1 MRIKDWF
8 SAIAVALASAVFYAF
23 FTASF
28 VYPDETARM
37 VNVWL
42 GLDTATYAPY
52 PLMRFFALPFGA
64 SNFFSLGCLAV
75 SVVLLYS
82 LVCVFLRQRS
92 SVALESKSQKI
103 GTIGALAAAVVFIFS
118 PGVREAAIRFDT
130 GLFDT
135 AWALLAFSLLI
146 PFSQLPRKVSWIMP
160 LLSGVMMALGMTDS
174 IAFGFLMPFYFAAFW
189 MVSLKS
195 GGRGYGTAAIFFFAF
210 LLAGVFAALPA
221 IGDFKAY
228 FDDQKKAVDMFFSIR
243 LWFVIPLFAVL
254 PFFAS
259 VFSSIVAFGGERG
272 MVVRVFHAIV
282 TVIAIFAS
290 VTQLSPEALM
300 APFGFSPVIFS
311 VFTSVTIGYLF
322 AYWWVEATSV
332 KRGASHI
339 VGLVGGG
346 FLATVLFFAL
356 TIGFF
361 FDFNPRAGGFA
372 DEVASRVLS
381 DMGERSWL
389 VTDGLIDDNIRRVA
403 AENGKRLVL
412 VSLRREN
419 DVAYIERLAAAVKE
433 AKIGGEKLS
442 AELCEILLKHQGYRK
457 NRLLP
462 FLDHWFKNDPQVVS
476 KVAVWGAP
484 HIWMSSGIEPIPER
498 YFFGGDPA
506 RKCDW
511 TETWKGLDPVLGVS
525 SGWGSYVLFNYKT
538 ARKIP
543 YVDRVRYNYLR
554 HIGLLATNQ
563 GCVHHFEGLRLLND
577 GKKEEADKAFAKAFS
592 LYELVL
598 GEIDADNVS
607 ALINEE
613 LLASK
618 ASFKK
623 AKAKH
628 KVIQAAL
635 KVIAEDQMR
644 RYEPSSLFL
653 LYGFICDP
661 SFMLKYG
668 QNLIARSGQFGH
680 GMYQIR
686 RAIDL
691 IPAEQRQ
698 LAELNILASIYTD
711 GAEKSKAR
719 KIYDEAL
726 VRDPSN
732 RTALQRLAQL
742 EMLDGNTEKAIEY
755 LQRAMAGS
763 EDDPQLFTQM
773 AHLYLLK
780 NQLDKAEA
788 KLREATDLNPKDLHA
803 WSLLAVTLMR
813 KVDSLGEADKVKR
826 EELIKEIEDVIV
838 PTMEKEANNTN
849 DFFLQSTR
857 AFTLIRKGGIENIR
871 QARDSFVAISR
882 MKPGANAA
890 SDVILSLDMQ
900 LDDKIHA
907 EQQALRTLE
916 IDRMHPMANYIMG
929 SLMLGRDDFAAAEA
943 HLRRAVSG
951 PRPIPLA
958 FNDLAEALRR
968 QKKFAE
974 AEVFARKAVGA
985 APKLY
990 VVWETL
996 GSILI
1001 DAGKDF
1007 EEAER
1012 CVQKACDLSKDSS
1025 GRVMDVRMLI
1035 SLARVQLKRG
1045 EMLRAKGTMRTVLG
1059 RIDELS
1065 EFEKREFEELRKRVK

>member
-1 MRIKDWF
+1 MKVKDWLA
-8 SAIAVALASAVFYAF
+8 AIAVALASAVFYGF
-23 FTASF
+23 FTAAF
-28 VYPDETARM
+28 VYPGETAQ
-37 VNVWL
+37 VASVWL
-42 GLDTATYAPY
+42 GLDTMSYAPY
-52 PLMRFFALPFGA
+52 QLMKSFALPFGA

-75 SVVLLYS
+75 SVVLIYS

-92 SVALESKSQKI
+92 AVALEAKSQTV
-103 GTIGALAAAVVFIFS
+103 GTIGALAAAIVFIFS
-118 PGVREAAIRFDT
+118 SGVREAAVRLDT

-135 AWALLAFSLLI
+135 AWALLAFALLI
-146 PFSQLPRKVSWIMP
+146 PFSHLPRKASWVMP
-160 LLSGVMMALGMTDS
+160 LLAGVMMALGMTDT
-174 IAFGFLMPFYFAAFW
+174 IAFGFLMPLYFAAFW
-189 MVSLKS
+189 MVSMKS
-195 GGRGYGTAAIFFFAF
+195 GGRGYGAAAIFFFAF
-210 LLAGVFAALPA
+210 LLTGLFAALPQ

-228 FDDQKKAVDMFFSIR
+228 VDAQKMDVDMFFSIR

-254 PFFAS
+254 PFAVS
-259 VFSSIVAFGGERG
+259 VFSSVKAFGGEKG
-272 MVVRVFHAIV
+272 LVVWVFHAIM
-282 TVIAIFAS
+282 TVIAILAS
-290 VTQLSPEALM
+290 VTQLSPASLM
-300 APFGFSPVIFS
+300 APLGFSSVMFS

-322 AYWWVEATSV
+322 AYWWTEATSV
-332 KRGASHI
+332 KVGGSRV

-356 TIGFF
+356 SIGFF
-361 FDFNPRAGGFA
+361 FDFNSKEGKFA
-372 DEVASRVLS
+372 DEVASRVLA
-381 DMGERSWL
+381 DMGEREWL
-389 VTDGLIDDNIRRVA
+389 VTDGLIDSNVLRLA
-403 AENGKRLVL
+403 AKSGQKVVI

-419 DVAYIERLAAAVKE
+419 DVGYIERLAAAVKE
-433 AKIGGEKLS
+433 AKIGGEKVS
-442 AELCEILLKHQGYRK
+442 AELSEILLKHQGHRK

-462 FLDHWFKNDPQVVS
+462 FLDHWFKHDPDVAS

-484 HIWMSSGIEPIPER
+484 HIWMSSSIEPVPER
-498 YFFGGDPA
+498 YFFGGDGA
-506 RKCDW
+506 KKCDW
-511 TETWKGLDPVLGVS
+511 TETWKEVDPLLGAS

-563 GCVHHFEGLRLLND
+563 GCQHHFEGLRLLND
-577 GKKEEADKAFAKAFS
+577 GKKDEAEKAFAKAFD

-598 GEIDADNVS
+598 NEIDADNVS

-618 ASFKK
+618 VSFKK

-628 KVIQAAL
+628 KAIQASL
-635 KVIAEDQMR
+635 KAIADDQMR
-644 RYEPSSLFL
+644 RYEPSRLFL
-653 LYGFICDP
+653 LYGYICDP

-668 QNLIARSGQFGH
+668 QNLIARTGQFGH

-711 GAEKSKAR
+711 GAEKAKAR

-755 LQRAMAGS
+755 LQRAMAGA
-763 EDDPQLFTQM
+763 EDDPQLYTQM

-788 KLREATDLNPKDLHA
+788 KLREATDLNPRNLHA

-813 KVDSLGEADKVKR
+813 KIDSLGEADKVKR
-826 EELIKEIEDVIV
+826 EALIKEIEEVIV
-838 PTMEKEANNTN
+838 PTMEKEAKNSN

-857 AFTLIRKGGIENIR
+857 AFTLIRKGGLENIR
-871 QARDSFVAISR
+871 QARDSFVAMSR
-882 MKPGANAA
+882 VKPGANAT

-900 LDDKIHA
+900 LDDKAHA

-916 IDRMHPMANYIMG
+916 IDRANPMANYIMG
-929 SLMLGRDDFAAAEA
+929 SLMLGKDDFAAAEE

-968 QKKFAE
+968 QKKFGDAE
-974 AEVFARKAVGA
+974 TFARKAVGA

-1001 DAGKDF
+1001 DAGKNF
-1007 EEAER
+1007 EEAEK
-1012 CVQKACDLSKDSS
+1012 CIQKACDLVKDPS
-1025 GRVMDVRMLI
+1025 GRVVDVRMLV
-1035 SLARVQLKRG
+1035 SLARVQIKRG